1 MLCSSASSAAVLMF
15 DLSLCVQTL
24 TPRGKQERGES
35 PEYILK
41 SSKKTQCNL
50 CGYFLFCLVSDDTY
64 YHCTLSSQ
72 PSCAS
77 WIIIMINSSMNMYV
91 TCFGDLVL
99 FSSKLI
105 VSPLFC
111 SHGTWKK
118 PTLSYIYIQMRKM
131 RNE

>member
-1 MLCSSASSAAVLMF
+1 MQLCQFCCSADVWPVIVCTNTDTKGKTRESGIYFKIFEKNTMQFMWIFFILSCFRWYL
-15 DLSLCVQTL
+15 LSLHSLIST
-24 TPRGKQERGES
+24 
-35 PEYILK
+35 II
-41 SSKKTQCNL
+41 
-50 CGYFLFCLVSDDTY
+50 
-64 YHCTLSSQ
+64 
-72 PSCAS
+72 CAS
-77 WIIIMINSSMNMYV
+77 WVIIMINSSMNMYV
-91 TCFGDLVL
+91 TTCFGDLVL